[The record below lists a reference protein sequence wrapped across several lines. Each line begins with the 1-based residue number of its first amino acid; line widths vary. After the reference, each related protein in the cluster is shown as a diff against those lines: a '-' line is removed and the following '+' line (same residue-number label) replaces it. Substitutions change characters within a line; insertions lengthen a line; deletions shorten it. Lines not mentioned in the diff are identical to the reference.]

1 MRPDTPAEHIAEAE
15 RLIRTATR
23 YPEDQE
29 PLLLQA
35 AAHLELAD
43 ARDRA
48 SALYDQLLS
57 SSPSDPHLIKALQ
70 AANLWEYGHEA
81 EARALISGIRAAS
94 PKDPAPWEV
103 IAEAL
108 EAHDEL
114 EASHECFTEAATLL
128 ITEDDPL
135 TQATTALLTGRHR
148 VRRLLGR
155 PHDDWDMVAD
165 TRHIGPIPLDE
176 LHDPK
181 RIWALGSDDPAELRA
196 EIARLRAEL
205 GDRRAALSRPFPVA
219 ILHWPARELAELLT
233 SYPTLASEYTSHEA
247 HLRRSKPPSAPSP
260 PRAPRT
266 SASSPRAS
274 RHTRPSQP
282 PKRPPRPPRLSWP
295 NTPPPWPPAAKPPLA
310 PHPHLLLLVHL
321 GQAVRGVPRQQGELR
336 ITEAEGQHS
345 PRAQSTIPQAA
356 AVGDPAQPSP
366 ARQMDAMPWASRYWA
381 YAKMS
386 SLKSARRWGA
396 GR

>member
-43 ARDRA
+43 ERERA
-48 SALYDQLLS
+48 SALYDRLLAS
-57 SSPSDPHLIKALQ
+57 EPDDPHLIKALQ
-70 AANLWEYGHEA
+70 ASNLWEYGHEA
-81 EARALISGIRAAS
+81 EARALIQGIRTAA
-94 PKDPAPWEV
+94 PADPAPWEV
-103 IAEAL
+103 IAETL
-108 EAHDEL
+108 ENHDEL
-114 EASHECFTEAATLL
+114 TASEECFTQAATLL
-128 ITEDDPL
+128 IPENTPL

-219 ILHWPARELAELLT
+219 ILHWPQRELAELLT
-233 SYPTLASEYTSHEA
+233 SYPTLAAEYPSHEQ
-247 HLRRSKPPSAPSP
+247 HLEQIEASLRALAASGTTNLGIVTASVPSYEAFAASEKTSPASPSLLAEYATTLAA
-260 PRAPRT
+260 RGKAT
-266 SASSPRAS
+266 
-274 RHTRPSQP
+274 
-282 PKRPPRPPRLSWP
+282 
-295 NTPPPWPPAAKPPLA
+295 PWPPTPTSPCWCTSGKPYPEC
-310 PHPHLLLLVHL
+310 H
-321 GQAVRGVPRQQGELR
+321 GE
-336 ITEAEGQHS
+336 
-345 PRAQSTIPQAA
+345 AQRP
-356 AVGDPAQPSP
+356 
-366 ARQMDAMPWASRYWA
+366 
-381 YAKMS
+381 
-386 SLKSARRWGA
+386 
-396 GR
+396 

>member
-43 ARDRA
+43 ERDRA
-48 SALYDQLLS
+48 SALYDRLLS
-57 SSPSDPHLIKALQ
+57 SSPADPHLIKALQ
-70 AANLWEYGHEA
+70 AANLWEYGHEP

-94 PKDPAPWEV
+94 PADPAPWEV

-114 EASHECFTEAATLL
+114 EDAEDCFTQAATLL
-128 ITEDDPL
+128 IADSTPL
-135 TQATTALLTGRHR
+135 TPATTALLTGRHR

-219 ILHWPARELAELLT
+219 ILHWPQRELSELLT
-233 SYPTLASEYTSHEA
+233 SYPTLGSEYASHEA
-247 HLRRSKPPSAPSP
+247 HLRDIETSLRALAASGTTNLGIVTASVPSYEAFAASEKTSPASPSLLP
-260 PRAPRT
+260 EYATTLAARGKAT
-266 SASSPRAS
+266 
-274 RHTRPSQP
+274 
-282 PKRPPRPPRLSWP
+282 
-295 NTPPPWPPAAKPPLA
+295 PWPPTPTSPCWCTSGKPY
-310 PHPHLLLLVHL
+310 
-321 GQAVRGVPRQQGELR
+321 
-336 ITEAEGQHS
+336 AECHG
-345 PRAQSTIPQAA
+345 
-356 AVGDPAQPSP
+356 G
-366 ARQMDAMPWASRYWA
+366 
-381 YAKMS
+381 
-386 SLKSARRWGA
+386 
-396 GR
+396 

>member
-35 AAHLELAD
+35 AAHLELGD

-48 SALYDQLLS
+48 SALYDQLLA
-57 SSPSDPHLIKALQ
+57 SSPADPHLIKALQ
-70 AANLWEYGHEA
+70 AANLWEYGHEP
-81 EARALISGIRAAS
+81 EARALIQGIRAAA
-94 PKDPAPWEV
+94 PADPAPWEV
-103 IAEAL
+103 IAETL

-114 EASHECFTEAATLL
+114 TASEECFTEAAGLL
-128 ITEDDPL
+128 ITEDAPL

-148 VRRLLGR
+148 VRRLLGL
-155 PHDDWDMVAD
+155 PHDEWDMVAD

-233 SYPTLASEYTSHEA
+233 SYPTLAAEYPSHEA
-247 HLRRSKPPSAPSP
+247 HLAHIESSLRTLAASGTTNLGIVTASVPSYEAFAASEKTSPASPSLLPEYATTLAARGKATPWPP
-260 PRAPRT
+260 T
-266 SASSPRAS
+266 
-274 RHTRPSQP
+274 
-282 PKRPPRPPRLSWP
+282 P
-295 NTPPPWPPAAKPPLA
+295 NTPCWCTSGKPY
-310 PHPHLLLLVHL
+310 
-321 GQAVRGVPRQQGELR
+321 
-336 ITEAEGQHS
+336 AECHGD
-345 PRAQSTIPQAA
+345 PQA
-356 AVGDPAQPSP
+356 
-366 ARQMDAMPWASRYWA
+366 
-381 YAKMS
+381 
-386 SLKSARRWGA
+386 
-396 GR
+396 

>member
-43 ARDRA
+43 ERERA
-48 SALYDQLLS
+48 SALYDQLLAADTTDD
-57 SSPSDPHLIKALQ
+57 PSLIKALQ
-70 AANLWEYGHEA
+70 AANLWEYGHEP
-81 EARALISGIRAAS
+81 EARALIQGIRAAAPS
-94 PKDPAPWEV
+94 DPAPWEV

-114 EASHECFTEAATLL
+114 EASHQCFTEAATLL
-128 ITEDDPL
+128 APDNAPL
-135 TQATTALLTGRHR
+135 TPATTALLTGRHR
-148 VRRLLGR
+148 VRRLLGL

-233 SYPTLASEYTSHEA
+233 SYPTLSAEYPSHDAHLAQVEASLRTLAASGTTNLGIVTASVPSYEAFAASEKTS
-247 HLRRSKPPSAPSP
+247 P
-260 PRAPRT
+260 
-266 SASSPRAS
+266 SSPSLLAEYATTLAARGKA
-274 RHTRPSQP
+274 T
-282 PKRPPRPPRLSWP
+282 
-295 NTPPPWPPAAKPPLA
+295 PWPPTPTNPCWCTSGRPYGECHGNSAA
-310 PHPHLLLLVHL
+310 
-321 GQAVRGVPRQQGELR
+321 
-336 ITEAEGQHS
+336 
-345 PRAQSTIPQAA
+345 
-356 AVGDPAQPSP
+356 
-366 ARQMDAMPWASRYWA
+366 
-381 YAKMS
+381 
-386 SLKSARRWGA
+386 
-396 GR
+396 

>member
-43 ARDRA
+43 ERERA
-48 SALYDQLLS
+48 SALYDQLLAADTTDD
-57 SSPSDPHLIKALQ
+57 PSLVKALQ
-70 AANLWEYGHEA
+70 AANLWEYGHEP
-81 EARALISGIRAAS
+81 EARALIQGIRAAA
-94 PKDPAPWEV
+94 PTDPAPWEV

-128 ITEDDPL
+128 APDNTPL
-135 TQATTALLTGRHR
+135 TPATTALLTGRHR
-148 VRRLLGR
+148 VRRLLGL

-233 SYPTLASEYTSHEA
+233 SYPTLSAEYPSHDAHLAQVESSLRTLAASGTTNLGIVTASVPSYEAFAASEKTS
-247 HLRRSKPPSAPSP
+247 P
-260 PRAPRT
+260 
-266 SASSPRAS
+266 SSPSLLVEYATTLAARGKA
-274 RHTRPSQP
+274 T
-282 PKRPPRPPRLSWP
+282 
-295 NTPPPWPPAAKPPLA
+295 PWPPTPSTACWCTSGRAYGECHGAA
-310 PHPHLLLLVHL
+310 
-321 GQAVRGVPRQQGELR
+321 
-336 ITEAEGQHS
+336 
-345 PRAQSTIPQAA
+345 
-356 AVGDPAQPSP
+356 
-366 ARQMDAMPWASRYWA
+366 
-381 YAKMS
+381 
-386 SLKSARRWGA
+386 
-396 GR
+396 

>member
-48 SALYDQLLS
+48 SSLYDQLLS
-57 SSPSDPHLIKALQ
+57 ASPANPHLIKALQ

-94 PKDPAPWEV
+94 PADPAPWEV
-103 IAEAL
+103 IAETL

-114 EASHECFTEAATLL
+114 TASEECFTEAATLL
-128 ITEDDPL
+128 ISEDTPL
-135 TQATTALLTGRHR
+135 TPATTALLTGRHR
-148 VRRLLGR
+148 VRRLLGL

-165 TRHIGPIPLDE
+165 TRHTGPVPLDE

-219 ILHWPARELAELLT
+219 LLHWPAAELAELLT
-233 SYPTLASEYTSHEA
+233 AYPTLSTEYPSHAVHLAGIESSLRALAASGTHNLGIVTASVPSYEAFAASEKTSPA
-247 HLRRSKPPSAPSP
+247 SPSLLAEYATTLAA
-260 PRAPRT
+260 RGKAT
-266 SASSPRAS
+266 
-274 RHTRPSQP
+274 
-282 PKRPPRPPRLSWP
+282 
-295 NTPPPWPPAAKPPLA
+295 PWPPSPTA
-310 PHPHLLLLVHL
+310 PCWCTS
-321 GQAVRGVPRQQGELR
+321 GK
-336 ITEAEGQHS
+336 
-345 PRAQSTIPQAA
+345 
-356 AVGDPAQPSP
+356 
-366 ARQMDAMPWASRYWA
+366 A
-381 YAKMS
+381 YA
-386 SLKSARRWGA
+386 ACHGEP
-396 GR
+396 GRG

>member
-35 AAHLELAD
+35 AAHLELGD

-48 SALYDQLLS
+48 SALYDLLLT
-57 SSPSDPHLIKALQ
+57 SDPADPLLIKALQ

-81 EARALISGIRAAS
+81 EARALISGIRAAA
-94 PKDPAPWEV
+94 PAEPAPWEI

-114 EASHECFTEAATLL
+114 EASHDCFTEAAALL
-128 ITEDDPL
+128 ITEDAPL

-155 PHDDWDMVAD
+155 QHDDWDMVAD

-219 ILHWPARELAELLT
+219 ILHWPQRELAELLT
-233 SYPTLASEYTSHEA
+233 SYPTLSAEYPTHGTHLARIEASLRALAASGTTNLGIVTASVPSFEAFAASEKTSPA
-247 HLRRSKPPSAPSP
+247 SPSLLAEYATTLAA
-260 PRAPRT
+260 RGKAT
-266 SASSPRAS
+266 
-274 RHTRPSQP
+274 
-282 PKRPPRPPRLSWP
+282 
-295 NTPPPWPPAAKPPLA
+295 PWPPTPTASCWCTSGKPYSEC
-310 PHPHLLLLVHL
+310 H
-321 GQAVRGVPRQQGELR
+321 
-336 ITEAEGQHS
+336 
-345 PRAQSTIPQAA
+345 
-356 AVGDPAQPSP
+356 GDTSP
-366 ARQMDAMPWASRYWA
+366 AH
-381 YAKMS
+381 
-386 SLKSARRWGA
+386 

>member
-43 ARDRA
+43 ERERA
-48 SALYDQLLS
+48 SALYDQLLAADTPDD
-57 SSPSDPHLIKALQ
+57 PSLIKALQ
-70 AANLWEYGHEA
+70 AANLWEYGHEP
-81 EARALISGIRAAS
+81 EARALIQGIRAAAPS
-94 PKDPAPWEV
+94 DPAPWEV

-128 ITEDDPL
+128 VPDNAPL
-135 TQATTALLTGRHR
+135 TPATTALLTGRHR
-148 VRRLLGR
+148 VRRLLGL

-233 SYPTLASEYTSHEA
+233 SYPTLSAEYPSHDAHLAQVEASLRSLAASGTTNLGIVTASVPSYEAFAASEKTS
-247 HLRRSKPPSAPSP
+247 P
-260 PRAPRT
+260 
-266 SASSPRAS
+266 SSPSLLAEYATTLAARGKA
-274 RHTRPSQP
+274 T
-282 PKRPPRPPRLSWP
+282 
-295 NTPPPWPPAAKPPLA
+295 PWPPTNTTTCWCTSGRPYGECHGNGAA
-310 PHPHLLLLVHL
+310 
-321 GQAVRGVPRQQGELR
+321 
-336 ITEAEGQHS
+336 
-345 PRAQSTIPQAA
+345 
-356 AVGDPAQPSP
+356 
-366 ARQMDAMPWASRYWA
+366 
-381 YAKMS
+381 
-386 SLKSARRWGA
+386 
-396 GR
+396 

>member
-43 ARDRA
+43 ERERA
-48 SALYDQLLS
+48 SALYDQLLAADAVDD
-57 SSPSDPHLIKALQ
+57 PSLIKALQ
-70 AANLWEYGHEA
+70 AANLWEYGHEP
-81 EARALISGIRAAS
+81 EARALIQGIRASA

-128 ITEDDPL
+128 APDNTPL
-135 TQATTALLTGRHR
+135 TRATTALLTGRHR
-148 VRRLLGR
+148 VRRLLAL

-233 SYPTLASEYTSHEA
+233 SYPTLSAEYPSHDAHLTQVEASLRALAASGTTNLGIVTASVPSYEAFAASEKTS
-247 HLRRSKPPSAPSP
+247 P
-260 PRAPRT
+260 
-266 SASSPRAS
+266 SSPSLLAEYATTLAARGKA
-274 RHTRPSQP
+274 T
-282 PKRPPRPPRLSWP
+282 
-295 NTPPPWPPAAKPPLA
+295 PWPPTATNPCWCTSGKLYAEC
-310 PHPHLLLLVHL
+310 H
-321 GQAVRGVPRQQGELR
+321 GV
-336 ITEAEGQHS
+336 S
-345 PRAQSTIPQAA
+345 
-356 AVGDPAQPSP
+356 
-366 ARQMDAMPWASRYWA
+366 AS
-381 YAKMS
+381 
-386 SLKSARRWGA
+386 
-396 GR
+396 

>member
-43 ARDRA
+43 ERERA
-48 SALYDQLLS
+48 SALYDQLLAADS
-57 SSPSDPHLIKALQ
+57 TDDPSLVKALQ
-70 AANLWEYGHEA
+70 AANLWEYGHEP
-81 EARALISGIRAAS
+81 EARALIQGIRAAAPS
-94 PKDPAPWEV
+94 DPAPWEV

-128 ITEDDPL
+128 APDNTPL
-135 TQATTALLTGRHR
+135 TPATTALLTGRHR
-148 VRRLLGR
+148 VRRLLGL

-233 SYPTLASEYTSHEA
+233 SYPTLSAEYPSHDAHLAQVEASLRTLAASGTTNLGIVTASVPSYEAFAASEKTS
-247 HLRRSKPPSAPSP
+247 P
-260 PRAPRT
+260 
-266 SASSPRAS
+266 SSPSLLVEYATTLAARGKA
-274 RHTRPSQP
+274 T
-282 PKRPPRPPRLSWP
+282 
-295 NTPPPWPPAAKPPLA
+295 PWPPTPTTTCWCTSGRPYGEC
-310 PHPHLLLLVHL
+310 H
-321 GQAVRGVPRQQGELR
+321 GQGTV
-336 ITEAEGQHS
+336 
-345 PRAQSTIPQAA
+345 
-356 AVGDPAQPSP
+356 
-366 ARQMDAMPWASRYWA
+366 
-381 YAKMS
+381 
-386 SLKSARRWGA
+386 
-396 GR
+396 

>member
-43 ARDRA
+43 ERERA
-48 SALYDQLLS
+48 SALYDQLLAADTTDD
-57 SSPSDPHLIKALQ
+57 PSLIKALQ
-70 AANLWEYGHEA
+70 AANLWEYGHEP
-81 EARALISGIRAAS
+81 EARALIQGIRAAAPS
-94 PKDPAPWEV
+94 DPAPWEV

-128 ITEDDPL
+128 APDNTPL
-135 TQATTALLTGRHR
+135 TPATTALLTGRHR
-148 VRRLLGR
+148 VRRLLGL

-233 SYPTLASEYTSHEA
+233 SYPPLSAEYPSHDAHLAQVEASLRTLAASGTTNLGIVTASVPSYEAFAASEKTS
-247 HLRRSKPPSAPSP
+247 P
-260 PRAPRT
+260 
-266 SASSPRAS
+266 SSPSLLAEYATTLAARGKA
-274 RHTRPSQP
+274 T
-282 PKRPPRPPRLSWP
+282 
-295 NTPPPWPPAAKPPLA
+295 PWPP
-310 PHPHLLLLVHL
+310 
-321 GQAVRGVPRQQGELR
+321 
-336 ITEAEGQHS
+336 T
-345 PRAQSTIPQAA
+345 STTPCWCTS
-356 AVGDPAQPSP
+356 GRP
-366 ARQMDAMPWASRYWA
+366 Y
-381 YAKMS
+381 
-386 SLKSARRWGA
+386 GA
-396 GR
+396 CHGTSTA

>member
-43 ARDRA
+43 ARERA
-48 SALYDQLLS
+48 SALYDRLLAGE
-57 SSPSDPHLIKALQ
+57 PADPHLIKALQ

-81 EARALISGIRAAS
+81 EARALIQGIRAAA
-94 PKDPAPWEV
+94 PADPAPWEV

-114 EASHECFTEAATLL
+114 AASEECFTQAATLL
-128 ITEDDPL
+128 IAEDAPL
-135 TQATTALLTGRHR
+135 TRATTALLTGRHR
-148 VRRLLGR
+148 VRRLLGL

-165 TRHIGPIPLDE
+165 TRHTGPIPLDE

-219 ILHWPARELAELLT
+219 ILHWPQRELAELLT
-233 SYPTLASEYTSHEA
+233 GYPTLAAEYPSHDA
-247 HLRRSKPPSAPSP
+247 HLAQVEASLRALAASGTTNLGIVTASVPSYEAFAASEKTSPASPSLLP
-260 PRAPRT
+260 EYATTLAARGKAT
-266 SASSPRAS
+266 
-274 RHTRPSQP
+274 
-282 PKRPPRPPRLSWP
+282 
-295 NTPPPWPPAAKPPLA
+295 PWPPPPNAPCWCTSTKPYSECHGAA
-310 PHPHLLLLVHL
+310 
-321 GQAVRGVPRQQGELR
+321 
-336 ITEAEGQHS
+336 
-345 PRAQSTIPQAA
+345 
-356 AVGDPAQPSP
+356 
-366 ARQMDAMPWASRYWA
+366 
-381 YAKMS
+381 
-386 SLKSARRWGA
+386 
-396 GR
+396 

>member
-43 ARDRA
+43 ARERA

-57 SSPSDPHLIKALQ
+57 ASPADPHLIKALQ

-81 EARALISGIRAAS
+81 EARALISGIRAAG
-94 PKDPAPWEV
+94 PTDPAPWEV

-114 EASHECFTEAATLL
+114 EAAHECFTEAATLL
-128 ITEDDPL
+128 IPESAPL
-135 TQATTALLTGRHR
+135 TRATTALLTGRHR
-148 VRRLLGR
+148 VRRLLAL

-219 ILHWPARELAELLT
+219 ILHWPQRELAELLT
-233 SYPTLASEYTSHEA
+233 SYPTLGAEYPSHDAHLAAVESSLRTLAASGTTNLGIVTGSVPSYEAFAASEKTSPA
-247 HLRRSKPPSAPSP
+247 SPSLLAEYATTLAA
-260 PRAPRT
+260 RGKAT
-266 SASSPRAS
+266 
-274 RHTRPSQP
+274 
-282 PKRPPRPPRLSWP
+282 
-295 NTPPPWPPAAKPPLA
+295 PWPPTPTSPCWCTSGKPYTECHGESAGAA
-310 PHPHLLLLVHL
+310 
-321 GQAVRGVPRQQGELR
+321 
-336 ITEAEGQHS
+336 
-345 PRAQSTIPQAA
+345 RA
-356 AVGDPAQPSP
+356 
-366 ARQMDAMPWASRYWA
+366 
-381 YAKMS
+381 
-386 SLKSARRWGA
+386 
-396 GR
+396 

>member
-43 ARDRA
+43 ERERA
-48 SALYDQLLS
+48 SALYDQLLAAETTDA
-57 SSPSDPHLIKALQ
+57 PSLIKALQ
-70 AANLWEYGHEA
+70 AANLWEYGHEP
-81 EARALISGIRAAS
+81 EARALIQGIRAAA
-94 PKDPAPWEV
+94 PTDPAPWEV

-128 ITEDDPL
+128 APDNTPL
-135 TQATTALLTGRHR
+135 TPATTALLTGRHR
-148 VRRLLGR
+148 VRRLLAL

-176 LHDPK
+176 PHDPK

-233 SYPTLASEYTSHEA
+233 SYPTLSTEYPSHDAHLAQVESSLRTLAASGTTNLGIVTASVPSYEAFAASEKTS
-247 HLRRSKPPSAPSP
+247 P
-260 PRAPRT
+260 
-266 SASSPRAS
+266 SSPSLLAEYATTLAARGKA
-274 RHTRPSQP
+274 T
-282 PKRPPRPPRLSWP
+282 
-295 NTPPPWPPAAKPPLA
+295 PWPPTPTTPCWCTSGRAY
-310 PHPHLLLLVHL
+310 
-321 GQAVRGVPRQQGELR
+321 GECHG
-336 ITEAEGQHS
+336 I
-345 PRAQSTIPQAA
+345 
-356 AVGDPAQPSP
+356 
-366 ARQMDAMPWASRYWA
+366 
-381 YAKMS
+381 
-386 SLKSARRWGA
+386 A
-396 GR
+396 GG

>member
-57 SSPSDPHLIKALQ
+57 SSPADPHLIKALQ
-70 AANLWEYGHEA
+70 ASNLWEYGHEA
-81 EARALISGIRAAS
+81 EARALISGIRAAG
-94 PKDPAPWEV
+94 PTDPAPWEV

-108 EAHDEL
+108 ETHDEL
-114 EASHECFTEAATLL
+114 EASHDCFTEAATLL
-128 ITEDDPL
+128 ITDDPL
-135 TQATTALLTGRHR
+135 TPGTTALLTGRHR

-165 TRHIGPIPLDE
+165 TRHTGPIPLDE

-219 ILHWPARELAELLT
+219 ILHWPQRELSELLT
-233 SYPTLASEYTSHEA
+233 SYPTLAAEYPSHTTHLSRIEASLRALAASGTTNLGIVTASVPSYEAFAASEKTSPA
-247 HLRRSKPPSAPSP
+247 SPSLLAEYATTLAA
-260 PRAPRT
+260 RGKAT
-266 SASSPRAS
+266 
-274 RHTRPSQP
+274 
-282 PKRPPRPPRLSWP
+282 
-295 NTPPPWPPAAKPPLA
+295 PWPPTPTTPCWCTSGKPYAECHGA
-310 PHPHLLLLVHL
+310 P
-321 GQAVRGVPRQQGELR
+321 
-336 ITEAEGQHS
+336 TDS
-345 PRAQSTIPQAA
+345 
-356 AVGDPAQPSP
+356 
-366 ARQMDAMPWASRYWA
+366 
-381 YAKMS
+381 
-386 SLKSARRWGA
+386 
-396 GR
+396 

>member
-43 ARDRA
+43 ERERA
-48 SALYDQLLS
+48 SALYDQLLAS
-57 SSPSDPHLIKALQ
+57 DSTDDPSLIKALQ
-70 AANLWEYGHEA
+70 AANLWEYGHEP
-81 EARALISGIRAAS
+81 EARALIQGIRAAA
-94 PKDPAPWEV
+94 PADPAPWEV

-128 ITEDDPL
+128 APDNTPL
-135 TQATTALLTGRHR
+135 TPATTALLTGRHR
-148 VRRLLGR
+148 VRRLLGL

-233 SYPTLASEYTSHEA
+233 SYPTLSAEYPSHDAHLAQVEASLRTLAASGTTNLGIVTASVPSYEAFAASEKTS
-247 HLRRSKPPSAPSP
+247 P
-260 PRAPRT
+260 
-266 SASSPRAS
+266 SSPSLLAEYATTLAARGKA
-274 RHTRPSQP
+274 T
-282 PKRPPRPPRLSWP
+282 
-295 NTPPPWPPAAKPPLA
+295 PWPPTRTTACWCTSGRPYGECHGNSAA
-310 PHPHLLLLVHL
+310 
-321 GQAVRGVPRQQGELR
+321 
-336 ITEAEGQHS
+336 
-345 PRAQSTIPQAA
+345 
-356 AVGDPAQPSP
+356 
-366 ARQMDAMPWASRYWA
+366 
-381 YAKMS
+381 
-386 SLKSARRWGA
+386 
-396 GR
+396 

>member
-43 ARDRA
+43 ARERA

-57 SSPSDPHLIKALQ
+57 GEPTDPFLIKAFQ

-81 EARALISGIRAAS
+81 EARTLIQGIRAAS
-94 PKDPAPWEV
+94 PVDPAPWEV
-103 IAEAL
+103 IAETL

-114 EASHECFTEAATLL
+114 TLSEECFTEAATLL
-128 ITEDDPL
+128 IAEGTPL
-135 TQATTALLTGRHR
+135 TRATTALLTGRHR
-148 VRRLLGR
+148 VRRLLGL

-219 ILHWPARELAELLT
+219 ILHWPQRELAELLT
-233 SYPTLASEYTSHEA
+233 SYPTLSAEYPSHEA
-247 HLRRSKPPSAPSP
+247 HLTHIERSLRALATSGTTNLGIVTASVPSYEAFAASEKTSPASPSLLP
-260 PRAPRT
+260 EYATTLAARGKAT
-266 SASSPRAS
+266 
-274 RHTRPSQP
+274 
-282 PKRPPRPPRLSWP
+282 
-295 NTPPPWPPAAKPPLA
+295 PWPP
-310 PHPHLLLLVHL
+310 
-321 GQAVRGVPRQQGELR
+321 
-336 ITEAEGQHS
+336 
-345 PRAQSTIPQAA
+345 
-356 AVGDPAQPSP
+356 SP
-366 ARQMDAMPWASRYWA
+366 ADPCWCTSGKP
-381 YAKMS
+381 YAECHGS
-386 SLKSARRWGA
+386 DD
-396 GR
+396 

>member
-43 ARDRA
+43 ERERA
-48 SALYDQLLS
+48 STLYDQLLAGETVDD
-57 SSPSDPHLIKALQ
+57 PSLIKALQ
-70 AANLWEYGHEA
+70 AANLWEYGHEP
-81 EARALISGIRAAS
+81 EARALIQGIRAAAPS
-94 PKDPAPWEV
+94 DPAPWEV

-128 ITEDDPL
+128 APDSTPL
-135 TQATTALLTGRHR
+135 TPATTALLTGRHR
-148 VRRLLGR
+148 VRRLLAL
-155 PHDDWDMVAD
+155 PHDNWDMVAD

-233 SYPTLASEYTSHEA
+233 SYPTLSAEYPSHDAHLAQVEASLRSLATSGTTNLGIVTASVPSYEAFAASEKTS
-247 HLRRSKPPSAPSP
+247 P
-260 PRAPRT
+260 
-266 SASSPRAS
+266 SSPSLLAEYATTLAARGKA
-274 RHTRPSQP
+274 T
-282 PKRPPRPPRLSWP
+282 
-295 NTPPPWPPAAKPPLA
+295 PWPPTPTNSCWCTS
-310 PHPHLLLLVHL
+310 
-321 GQAVRGVPRQQGELR
+321 GRSYGEC
-336 ITEAEGQHS
+336 H
-345 PRAQSTIPQAA
+345 
-356 AVGDPAQPSP
+356 
-366 ARQMDAMPWASRYWA
+366 
-381 YAKMS
+381 
-386 SLKSARRWGA
+386 GA
-396 GR
+396 GN

>member
-43 ARDRA
+43 ERERA
-48 SALYDQLLS
+48 SALYDQLLAADTTDD
-57 SSPSDPHLIKALQ
+57 PSLIKALQ
-70 AANLWEYGHEA
+70 AANLWEYGHEP
-81 EARALISGIRAAS
+81 EARALIQGIRAAAPS
-94 PKDPAPWEV
+94 DPAPWEV

-128 ITEDDPL
+128 APDNTPL
-135 TQATTALLTGRHR
+135 TPATTALLTGRHR
-148 VRRLLGR
+148 VRRLLGL

-233 SYPTLASEYTSHEA
+233 SYPTLSTEYPSHDAHLAQVEAALRTLTASGTTNLGIVTASVPSYEAFAASEKTS
-247 HLRRSKPPSAPSP
+247 P
-260 PRAPRT
+260 
-266 SASSPRAS
+266 SSPSLLAEYATTLAARGKA
-274 RHTRPSQP
+274 T
-282 PKRPPRPPRLSWP
+282 
-295 NTPPPWPPAAKPPLA
+295 PWPPTPTTPCWCTSGRPYGAC
-310 PHPHLLLLVHL
+310 H
-321 GQAVRGVPRQQGELR
+321 G
-336 ITEAEGQHS
+336 
-345 PRAQSTIPQAA
+345 A
-356 AVGDPAQPSP
+356 AV
-366 ARQMDAMPWASRYWA
+366 
-381 YAKMS
+381 
-386 SLKSARRWGA
+386 
-396 GR
+396 

>member
-43 ARDRA
+43 ERERA

-57 SSPSDPHLIKALQ
+57 SETVDDPSLIKALQ
-70 AANLWEYGHEA
+70 AANLWEYGHEP
-81 EARALISGIRAAS
+81 EARALIQGIRAAAPS
-94 PKDPAPWEV
+94 DPAPWEV

-128 ITEDDPL
+128 APDNAPL
-135 TQATTALLTGRHR
+135 TPATTALLTGRHR
-148 VRRLLGR
+148 VRRLLGL

-219 ILHWPARELAELLT
+219 LLHWPARELAELLT
-233 SYPTLASEYTSHEA
+233 SYPTLTAEYPSHDAHLAEVEASLRALAASGTTNLGIVTASVPSYEAFAASEKTS
-247 HLRRSKPPSAPSP
+247 P
-260 PRAPRT
+260 
-266 SASSPRAS
+266 SSPSLLAEYATTLAARGKA
-274 RHTRPSQP
+274 T
-282 PKRPPRPPRLSWP
+282 
-295 NTPPPWPPAAKPPLA
+295 PWPPTPATPCWCTSGRPYGDC
-310 PHPHLLLLVHL
+310 H
-321 GQAVRGVPRQQGELR
+321 G
-336 ITEAEGQHS
+336 
-345 PRAQSTIPQAA
+345 STA
-356 AVGDPAQPSP
+356 
-366 ARQMDAMPWASRYWA
+366 
-381 YAKMS
+381 
-386 SLKSARRWGA
+386 
-396 GR
+396 

>member
-35 AAHLELAD
+35 AAHLELGD
-43 ARDRA
+43 ARERA
-48 SALYDQLLS
+48 STLYDQLLAGE
-57 SSPSDPHLIKALQ
+57 PADPHLIKALQ

-81 EARALISGIRAAS
+81 EARALIQGIRAAA
-94 PKDPAPWEV
+94 PADPAPWEV

-114 EASHECFTEAATLL
+114 TLSEECFTEAATLL
-128 ITEDDPL
+128 IPDNTPL

-148 VRRLLGR
+148 VRRLLGL

-219 ILHWPARELAELLT
+219 VLHWPQRELAELVT
-233 SYPTLASEYTSHEA
+233 SYPTLAAEYPSHES
-247 HLRRSKPPSAPSP
+247 HLRDIETSLRALAASGTTNLGIVTASVPSYEAFAASEKTSPASPSLLAEYATTLAA
-260 PRAPRT
+260 RGKAT
-266 SASSPRAS
+266 
-274 RHTRPSQP
+274 
-282 PKRPPRPPRLSWP
+282 
-295 NTPPPWPPAAKPPLA
+295 PWPPTPNSPCWCTSGKPY
-310 PHPHLLLLVHL
+310 
-321 GQAVRGVPRQQGELR
+321 
-336 ITEAEGQHS
+336 AECHGTAH
-345 PRAQSTIPQAA
+345 
-356 AVGDPAQPSP
+356 
-366 ARQMDAMPWASRYWA
+366 
-381 YAKMS
+381 
-386 SLKSARRWGA
+386 
-396 GR
+396 